1 MWERFMTFR
10 ANSDIVR
17 RRLIKE
23 SNGSFYIVNKA
34 LNQLR
39 AEQETRH
46 LDIDD
51 VIRRIH
57 KLQAKEEVSAKEKI
71 PA

>member
-1 MWERFMTFR
+1 MTFR